1 MLAADDLT
9 DEQRQFM
16 EQRKQMAT
24 KCAAPLRSSPDHG
37 PNHRRHRHPYSS
49 PCLGPEPEPCVP
61 L

>member
-24 KCAAPLRSSPDHG
+24 KCAAP
-37 PNHRRHRHPYSS
+37 
-49 PCLGPEPEPCVP
+49 P
-61 L
+61 LLP